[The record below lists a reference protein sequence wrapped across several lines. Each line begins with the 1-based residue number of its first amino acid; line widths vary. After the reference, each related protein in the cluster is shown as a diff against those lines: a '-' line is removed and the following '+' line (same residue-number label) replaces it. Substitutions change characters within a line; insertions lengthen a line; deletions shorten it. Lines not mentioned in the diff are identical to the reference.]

1 MKTSHN
7 KTLLFPGS
15 FDPFTIGHQWI
26 VDLALTFADKVIIAI
41 GINENKK
48 RTFSVEETEA
58 SLKTLY
64 QYSDR
69 VEVITY
75 TGLTIDVVK
84 EVGAN
89 AIVRGVRSTID
100 FEYEKAIAD
109 TNRELSGV
117 ETILLFTHPT
127 LSHISSSMVRELLHF
142 GRDISGYLP
151 KP

>member
-26 VDLALTFADKVIIAI
+26 VDRALTFADKVIIAI

-64 QYSDR
+64 QDSDR

-151 KP
+151 RP